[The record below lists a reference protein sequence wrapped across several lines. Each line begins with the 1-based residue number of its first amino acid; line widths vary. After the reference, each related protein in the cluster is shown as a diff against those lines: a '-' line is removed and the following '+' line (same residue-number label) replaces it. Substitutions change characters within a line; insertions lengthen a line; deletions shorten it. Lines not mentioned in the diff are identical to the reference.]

1 MQNAGWVQ
9 TRLKNNV
16 SAINNFHTKQD
27 LVITSA
33 MAEVQETKMQRI
45 MAENEKLIKERQL
58 FKKEIH
64 KMENLMEVITK
75 PLEDN
80 SGQSL
85 KNLTKEEW
93 LSTFKTL

>member
-1 MQNAGWVQ
+1 MQTIVGNQ
-9 TRLKNNV
+9 RSKQNV
-16 SAINNFHTKQD
+16 SANNFHTKQEK
-27 LVITSA
+27 VISSA
-33 MAEVQETKMQRI
+33 LAEVQETKILRI
-45 MAENEKLIKERQL
+45 MAENEKLVKERFL

-80 SGQSL
+80 NTSAF

-93 LSTFKTL
+93 LSTFKTLQA